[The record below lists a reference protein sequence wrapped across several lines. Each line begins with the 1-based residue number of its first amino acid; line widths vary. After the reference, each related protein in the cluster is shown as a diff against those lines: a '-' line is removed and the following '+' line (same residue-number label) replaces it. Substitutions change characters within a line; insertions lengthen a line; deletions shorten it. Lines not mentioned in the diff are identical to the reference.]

1 MSLYEYRCEVRRVV
15 DGDTLV
21 ADIDLGL
28 YVNIRKTVRMLGYNA
43 PELFPGH
50 AKTLDERNMGK
61 LAKEHLEGLLAG
73 HHVNIT
79 TTLDKDDKY
88 GRVLGSL
95 FLTDTL
101 VDVNAEML
109 AFTLAQWRAL
119 HQLSPLIYPEAP

>member
-79 TTLDKDDKY
+79 TTLDKDDI
-88 GRVLGSL
+88 
-95 FLTDTL
+95 
-101 VDVNAEML
+101 NAEML